1 MFRIGLSGTNWTG
14 KTDTICRFVEEH
26 PKLDIEI
33 VSLSDLVACSP
44 FPMEEGQTLEGSK
57 WMTEQVRALCKKN
70 TGEMQFFDR
79 TPIDI
84 LAFTLYA
91 EDRTGRKAEGVL
103 KNILE
108 LVRCFDIIFYLKVSN
123 EWPANTPRNHRK
135 IEFARQMDC
144 YILKA
149 IEQFALDVVSLPWDI
164 AERQRLLS
172 EHLSRLSIACKGG
185 R

>member
-33 VSLSDLVACSP
+33 VSLSDLVARSP
-44 FPMEEGQTLEGSK
+44 FPMEEDQTLEGSQ
-57 WMTEQVRALCKKN
+57 WMTEQVRTLSNKAN
-70 TGEMQFFDR
+70 GEIQVFDR
-79 TPIDI
+79 TPLDI

-91 EDRTGRKAEGVL
+91 EKKTGSKDTSVFET
-103 KNILE
+103 ILE
-108 LVRCFDIIFYLKVSN
+108 LVRCFDIIFYLQVSN
-123 EWPANTPRNHRK
+123 EWPANTPRNHHK
-135 IEFARQMDC
+135 IEFARKMDL
-144 YILKA
+144 YIRKA